1 MQGRHARF
9 KSTPS
14 ILAARTA
21 SASTGAKHARPGGF
35 TTRLRRRL
43 RAYTAVEFCSTH
55 IPGTSGP
62 GEECLLLVNGRQVVG
77 QVRYQFCPT
86 CAYGVITAL
95 SIHKPFRDTG
105 LDTRAL
111 SHLRSRHPG
120 TTWRST
126 VRTGTEDD
134 LMLSMRI
141 PVLPSPPPC
150 PHAPAL
156 A

>member
-1 MQGRHARF
+1 MQGHHARP
-9 KSTPS
+9 KSTPP
-14 ILAARTA
+14 TPKA
-21 SASTGAKHARPGGF
+21 SPSSGAKHARQGGL

-43 RAYTAVEFCSTH
+43 RTYTAVDFLSTH

-77 QVRYQFCPT
+77 QLHYQFCAT
-86 CAYGVITAL
+86 CAYGVITAI
-95 SIHKPFRDTG
+95 SINTPFRDTG
-105 LDTRAL
+105 LDIRAL

-126 VRTGTEDD
+126 AHTGTEDD
-134 LMLSMRI
+134 LLMSMRI
-141 PVLPSPPPC
+141 PILRSPPPC